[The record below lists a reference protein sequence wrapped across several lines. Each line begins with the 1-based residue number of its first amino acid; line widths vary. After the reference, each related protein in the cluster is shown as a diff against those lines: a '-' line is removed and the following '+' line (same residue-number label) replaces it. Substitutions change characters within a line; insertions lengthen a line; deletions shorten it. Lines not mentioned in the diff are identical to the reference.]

1 MKNGSVIGKVSLLL
15 LLFLMVSIRHVWS
28 GQDTPAEKL
37 EAEEKE
43 IIENLEALEIFDL
56 LKGMDMFE
64 DYPMEE
70 DMDFRDVRRN

>member
-1 MKNGSVIGKVSLLL
+1 MKNGSIIGKASILL
-15 LLFLMVSIRHVWS
+15 LLFLMVSIRYAWP

-43 IIENLEALEIFDL
+43 IIKNLEALEIFDL

-64 DYPMEE
+64 DYLPEE
-70 DMDFRDVRRN
+70 DMGSMNVRRN

>member
-15 LLFLMVSIRHVWS
+15 LLFLMVSIRYAWP

-43 IIENLEALEIFDL
+43 IIKNLEALEIFDL
-56 LKGMDMFE
+56 LKDMDMFE

-70 DMDFRDVRRN
+70 DMDSGDVRRN

>member
-1 MKNGSVIGKVSLLL
+1 MKNGSIIGKASILL
-15 LLFLMVSIRHVWS
+15 LLFLMVSIRYAWP

-43 IIENLEALEIFDL
+43 IIKNLEALEIFDL

>member
-28 GQDTPAEKL
+28 GQYTPAEKL